1 MIVGGKGKYL
11 FTYFFKIFTFGTW
24 VPHPPWRRARSK
36 RILIIFIV
44 KMRVHIL
51 QLFFVVYMEMLYMK

>member
-11 FTYFFKIFTFGTW
+11 FTYFFKIYTFGTW
-24 VPHPPWRRARSK
+24 VPHPPGRKARSK
-36 RILIIFIV
+36 SILIVFNV

-51 QLFFVVYMEMLYMK
+51 